1 MQNNSKFRININKLN
16 NKFNHSKNKFKFKNR
31 KTEKLKNKYIQI
43 LKNKKSIMHQI
54 KEKIQKKSI

>member
-54 KEKIQKKSI
+54 KEKI